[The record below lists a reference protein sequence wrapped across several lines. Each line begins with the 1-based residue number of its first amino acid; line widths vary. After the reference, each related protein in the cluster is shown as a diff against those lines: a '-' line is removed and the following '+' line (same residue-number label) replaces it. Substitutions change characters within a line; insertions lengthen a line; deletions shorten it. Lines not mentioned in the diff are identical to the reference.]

1 MENTSLAREHPPVQ
15 YRVIEGTLYARDAVH
30 SGHEIRVHELGHGNV
45 EATVFPTFC
54 WSEVDS
60 LSQFALADF
69 AEASK
74 GQIWSNGGWVPYVPT
89 EKEKLEKLTR
99 NRERSCRRARTKV
112 RRLCIHKSLTTLL
125 TLTYQEN
132 MQDRAR
138 MCRDL
143 DVFIKRVRRVIPD
156 FQYLGVLEK
165 QKRGAYH
172 AHLAVPRV
180 LSHYY
185 SGGTLVRSYDLL
197 RSMWRGV
204 IGAGGNIDVARNKK
218 VSRSCARLARY
229 LSKYIGKDF
238 DLDSEGDSYRA
249 SGRALPAAVVFRA
262 STAGQAFTDLMD
274 LIAADLAQV
283 HSSSEFYTATL
294 DCGGYFASVSPVT

>member
-1 MENTSLAREHPPVQ
+1 MENNTAPREHRPVQ
-15 YRVIEGTLYARDAVH
+15 TRVIAGTLYARSVNPSAY
-30 SGHEIRVHELGHGNV
+30 EIRVHELGHGNV
-45 EATVFPTFC
+45 EATIFPSYA
-54 WSEVDS
+54 WGEVDS

-69 AEASK
+69 AEASQ
-74 GQIWSNGGWVPYVPT
+74 GQIWSGGEWVPFVPT

-112 RRLCIHKSLTTLL
+112 RRLCIHKSLSTLL

-172 AHLAVPRV
+172 AHLAVPRI
-180 LSHYY
+180 LSHYWK
-185 SGGTLVRSYDLL
+185 GGTLVRSYDLL

-204 IGAGGNIDVARNKK
+204 IGAGGNIDVARSKK
-218 VSRSCARLARY
+218 VGRSCARLARY
-229 LSKYIGKDF
+229 LSKYIGKDIGV
-238 DLDSEGDSYRA
+238 DSEGDSYRA
-249 SGRALPAAVVFRA
+249 SGRALPAAVVFR
-262 STAGQAFTDLMD
+262 SPSAGQAFTDLLD
-274 LIAADLAQV
+274 LIAADIAPGGD
-283 HSSSEFYTATL
+283 FYTASL
-294 DCGGYFASVSPVT
+294 DCGGYFASVSPVP

>member
-1 MENTSLAREHPPVQ
+1 MENTSVLRDRPPVQ
-15 YRVIEGTLYARDAVH
+15 YRVIEGTLYARDAAH

-45 EATVFPTFC
+45 EATVFPTYC

-60 LSQFALADF
+60 LSQFALADH

-74 GQIWSNGGWVPYVPT
+74 GQIWSAGGWVPHVLT
-89 EKEKLEKLTR
+89 EQEKLKKLVL
-99 NRERSCRRARTKV
+99 NRDRSCRRARTKV
-112 RRLCIHKSLTTLL
+112 RRLCIHKSLTTML

-138 MCRDL
+138 ICRDL
-143 DVFIKRVRRVIPD
+143 DVFIKRVRRVVPG
-156 FQYLGVLEK
+156 FQYLGILER
-165 QKRGAYH
+165 QKRGAWH
-172 AHLAVPRV
+172 AHIAVARI

-204 IGAGGNIDVARNKK
+204 IGAGGNIDVSRNKRIA
-218 VSRSCARLARY
+218 RSCAVLARY

-238 DLDSEGDSYRA
+238 GSDSEGDSYRA
-249 SGRALPAAVVFRA
+249 SGRALPPAVVFRSSSVLGDA
-262 STAGQAFTDLMD
+262 FIELLDLISLEMAGQG
-274 LIAADLAQV
+274 AQF
-283 HSSSEFYTATL
+283 HSVSL
-294 DCGGYFASVSPVT
+294 DCGGAFVSVSPVR